1 MYFPLPPIPDFLPS
15 QKSSSQLFWSR
26 SRYWIP
32 TKLYIHLPPLISH
45 LSFTCSS
52 RYSYLVSTKYPW
64 KNRAWIY
71 KQDLPNEYIVL
82 EYFGYQQLQ
91 RARWCWHA
99 LSICP
104 KKPTPKKWQTTECT
118 CPTLIP
124 PQIWKGDLCFNFN
137 PALQHHWLD
146 LWSSDPN
153 YNWANISL
161 VMDTSLDIINTHAI
175 TTKFVPILVSILCS
189 PVLLHLVHCSKL
201 SPWQKFKLVLGGR
214 RHH

>member
-45 LSFTCSS
+45 LSFNCSS

-64 KNRAWIY
+64 RNRAWIY

-137 PALQHHWLD
+137 PALQHHWLN

-153 YNWANISL
+153 YNFVS
-161 VMDTSLDIINTHAI
+161 DGHFTSPTHAI
-175 TTKFVPILVSILCS
+175 TTKFVPILLSILCS
-189 PVLLHLVHCSKL
+189 PVLLHLAHCSKL
-201 SPWQKFKLVLGGR
+201 SLSRSLSWC
-214 RHH
+214 